1 MNPKLI
7 VRDPQKNFFSKRKK
21 EKEKLQFGYQST
33 YIAMVG
39 VIIFL
44 LMYYIW
50 TLNVNA
56 TQWYEIRKL
65 ENIGKE
71 LKDDLNR
78 LESTISEIESLN
90 NIMGDD
96 MYEEMQEASNPNYL
110 VLRDDVQYV
119 FTY

>member
-1 MNPKLI
+1 
-7 VRDPQKNFFSKRKK
+7 
-21 EKEKLQFGYQST
+21 
-33 YIAMVG
+33 
-39 VIIFL
+39 
-44 LMYYIW
+44 MYYIW

-96 MYEEMQEASNPNYL
+96 MYEEMQEASNPNYKQTEKENIFL
-110 VLRDDVQYV
+110 LGFAILSKITTIWACY
-119 FTY
+119 FS